1 LFIGQIFFYWV
12 LVLEGVHYIRAVLD
26 FFSTVID
33 PFIVCVET
41 HAAKSACVV
50 EGVSYNYDTFGKRVL
65 ALAEE
70 MERLEGDAV
79 GLYTENHVDTYAAI
93 WAIWITGKHYVPI
106 QTNAP
111 TERNAHI
118 LAQAGV
124 LHCLQSA
131 DMAAWQTPNRE
142 DVASALRGLAKRWV
156 RNEQL
161 AYVLFTSGSTGT
173 PKGVVISKA
182 NLAAFVRSF
191 HELGYGIT
199 PHDKVLQM
207 FELTFDLSILS
218 YLMAFLY
225 GATLYTVPSHIHKMN
240 AVAMLLEE
248 EAMSVAVFVPSLVQY
263 LQPYFDELHFP
274 SLRLAIFCG
283 EPLQE
288 QLLAAW
294 ATCCPNA
301 QLDNIYGPTENTVV
315 CTRYTYRRGAENS
328 SRHGVISLGTVM
340 VGNTL
345 LLFDEAGNEVPNGM
359 QGEIVMAGPQ
369 LTRGYLGDAVLNER
383 LFFLR
388 QEGDAWVRYY
398 RSGDLAVQD
407 ADGAFNFIARS
418 DFQVKVQGHRVE
430 LGEIE
435 FHARS
440 VIGGVKNILA
450 MAIKNRQHQFE
461 VVLFVEGS
469 AMDTTPV
476 MQVLRSRL
484 PAYMLPTQWCFVQAF
499 PINSN
504 GKTDRKQLQGLVQF
518 N

>member
-1 LFIGQIFFYWV
+1 
-12 LVLEGVHYIRAVLD
+12 
-26 FFSTVID
+26 
-33 PFIVCVET
+33 
-41 HAAKSACVV
+41 
-50 EGVSYNYDTFGKRVL
+50 
-65 ALAEE
+65 
-70 MERLEGDAV
+70 
-79 GLYTENHVDTYAAI
+79 
-93 WAIWITGKHYVPI
+93 
-106 QTNAP
+106 
-111 TERNAHI
+111 
-118 LAQAGV
+118 
-124 LHCLQSA
+124 
-131 DMAAWQTPNRE
+131 
-142 DVASALRGLAKRWV
+142 
-156 RNEQL
+156 
-161 AYVLFTSGSTGT
+161 
-173 PKGVVISKA
+173 
-182 NLAAFVRSF
+182 
-191 HELGYGIT
+191 
-199 PHDKVLQM
+199 
-207 FELTFDLSILS
+207 
-218 YLMAFLY
+218 
-225 GATLYTVPSHIHKMN
+225 
-240 AVAMLLEE
+240 
-248 EAMSVAVFVPSLVQY
+248 
-263 LQPYFDELHFP
+263 
-274 SLRLAIFCG
+274 
-283 EPLQE
+283 
-288 QLLAAW
+288 
-294 ATCCPNA
+294 
-301 QLDNIYGPTENTVV
+301 
-315 CTRYTYRRGAENS
+315 
-328 SRHGVISLGTVM
+328 M

>member
-1 LFIGQIFFYWV
+1 MFDFYSY
-12 LVLEGVHYIRAVLD
+12 LL
-26 FFSTVID
+26 D
-33 PFIVCVET
+33 PFIGCVEE
-41 HAAKSACVV
+41 HATRTACVV
-50 EGVSYNYDTFGKRVL
+50 EGISYSYGAFGLRVL

-70 MERLEGDAV
+70 IKRLEGDAV

-106 QTNAP
+106 QAKAP
-111 TERNAHI
+111 RARNAQI
-118 LAQAGV
+118 LEQAGV

-131 DMAAWQTPNRE
+131 DMAAWQTPPRE
-142 DVASALRGLAKRWV
+142 DIASALRSLAKRWV

-218 YLMAFLY
+218 YLMAFLF
-225 GATLYTVPSHIHKMN
+225 GATLYTVPSHLHKMN
-240 AVAMLLEE
+240 AVAMMLEE
-248 EAMSVAVFVPSLVQY
+248 EAIRVAVFVPSLVQY
-263 LQPYFDELHFP
+263 LKPYFDELHFP
-274 SLRLAIFCG
+274 ALRLAIFCG

-328 SRHGVISLGTVM
+328 SRHGVLSLGTVM

-369 LTRGYLGDAVLNER
+369 LTRGYLGDAALNEQ

-388 QEGDAWVRYY
+388 QEGDDWVRYY

-430 LGEIE
+430 LGEVE
-435 FHARS
+435 YHTRA
-440 VIGGVKNILA
+440 VLDADQHILA
-450 MAIKNRQHQFE
+450 MAIQNKQQQAE
-461 VVLFVEGS
+461 IVMFVEGE
-469 AMDTTPV
+469 AFDTEPV
-476 MQVLRSRL
+476 LQALRSRL
-484 PAYMLPTQWCFVQAF
+484 PAYMLPTQWCFVHPF
-499 PINSN
+499 PLNAN
-504 GKTDRKQLQGLVQF
+504 GKTDRKQLHALVQF